1 MRQFTAWRRSTT
13 DTQKRD
19 VQPALKVSSY
29 WPKRE
34 ACVLFHGGA
43 AILKDETDF
52 RFLTENSLDV
62 ICRVDPDR
70 VVRYV
75 SPSCVRAFGWEANE
89 IVGKRMDDFV
99 FANDMPLLMESI
111 ARSLTPGTEAEK
123 ATMRVLCRGGS
134 LAWTEGNSRILR
146 DANSGEVTEFVIVM
160 RDVTERKL
168 LEEKLAALA
177 MTDGLTGIANRR
189 AFDEAL
195 KREWKRTLRHG
206 TQISLLLL
214 DIDHFKEFNDRYGHQ
229 VGDDCLRAVAQAAA
243 GAVRATDMVA
253 RYGGEELALIL
264 PQVDVA
270 GAGETAEK
278 VRSVVEGLRVPH
290 SGNPEGGG
298 WVTASLGAATA
309 LARVGG
315 TMRMP
320 EGLLQ
325 AADHAL
331 YRAKHGGRNRVEGG
345 MLLAPR
351 KLAIVA

>member
-1 MRQFTAWRRSTT
+1 MSMN
-13 DTQKRD
+13 
-19 VQPALKVSSY
+19 
-29 WPKRE
+29 
-34 ACVLFHGGA
+34 G
-43 AILKDETDF
+43 IDF
-52 RFLTENSLDV
+52 QLLAENTPDIICRCSLDMV
-62 ICRVDPDR
+62 LN
-70 VVRYV
+70 YV
-75 SPSCVRAFGWEANE
+75 SPSSLDVLGWTPEEMVGHGPDHLVFEGDMEHLHEAASATLGESSERTPATVR
-89 IVGKRMDDFV
+89 
-99 FANDMPLLMESI
+99 
-111 ARSLTPGTEAEK
+111 
-123 ATMRVLCRGGS
+123 MRKKDGS
-134 LAWTEGNSRILR
+134 LVWIEINPRLVLDPETDRP
-146 DANSGEVTEFVIVM
+146 SGVIVVM

-195 KREWKRTLRHG
+195 EREWKRTLRHG

-214 DIDHFKEFNDRYGHQ
+214 DIDHFKQFNDEYGHQ
-229 VGDDCLRAVAQAAA
+229 VGDDCLRAVAQAAVS
-243 GAVRATDMVA
+243 AVRASDIVA

-270 GAGETAEK
+270 GAWETAEK
-278 VRSVVEGLRVPH
+278 VRSVMEDLRIPH

-298 WVTASLGAATA
+298 WVTVSVGAATA

-320 EGLLQ
+320 GGLLQ

-351 KLAIVA
+351 QLAIVA